1 MRCFLAVSPPAE
13 NDLDEA
19 AAMLRSCQKGL
30 RPVRAEARHLTIA
43 FLGELDRE
51 SIPILE
57 ENLTVALEGF
67 EAFPWRIRGL
77 GAFPDI
83 PFARVLWCGVED
95 HDPWRELRSRVD
107 VALSSSGLAAIGSD
121 FHPHITLARL
131 RRGRPSGPLRSLLRG
146 EAGRDFGAGVCRE
159 LHLIS
164 SILRPDGPRYETLK
178 TFEFPDL
185 V

>member
-30 RPVRAEARHLTIA
+30 RPVREEARHLTIA

-67 EAFPWRIRGL
+67 EAFPVR
-77 GAFPDI
+77 FPLL
-83 PFARVLWCGVED
+83 PR
-95 HDPWRELRSRVD
+95 HDFSK
-107 VALSSSGLAAIGSD
+107 S
-121 FHPHITLARL
+121 
-131 RRGRPSGPLRSLLRG
+131 
-146 EAGRDFGAGVCRE
+146 
-159 LHLIS
+159 
-164 SILRPDGPRYETLK
+164 
-178 TFEFPDL
+178 
-185 V
+185 